1 MTKCATSRQT
11 APELDRRS
19 FCRDSLLIASAG
31 LLAGQSVQAGQAP
44 QAAISE
50 PVQSVPFASVKPQ
63 PPINIRA
70 DAYGQTALNLSRLA
84 ALTTRCKLDIP
95 YGPGEAQRLDVYM
108 PSDAGARK
116 LPVFVNIHGGGW
128 THGYKEWMGLNA
140 PAITQFP
147 AIYVAIDYGLSPAQ
161 RFPGHLHDCLQAVA
175 WVYKNIAGFGGDP
188 NRISVGGHS
197 AGAHLSALLTV
208 RRDLHAKFGLPE
220 DAIKACLP
228 YSGVYDLRELE
239 VYGQPT
245 SGAAIEPLLASRA
258 DADAASPI
266 MHLQSVRTPFFITW
280 SENDNVLCKA
290 QSPAFVLALRQQGV
304 RAEGYMFPLFDH
316 FWIHVDQQNPANLWT
331 RTLRSWMLGDP
342 NTAAVAVGQSA
353 GV

>member
-1 MTKCATSRQT
+1 MTKTTTSPES

-19 FCRDSLLIASAG
+19 FCRDSLLVASAG
-31 LLAGQSVQAGQAP
+31 LLVGEGAQAAKAGPQAGINAP
-44 QAAISE
+44 
-50 PVQSVPFASVKPQ
+50 VKNVPFATVKPQ

-84 ALTTRCKLDIP
+84 ALTTRCKLDIA

-108 PSDAGARK
+108 PSDATAK
-116 LPVFVNIHGGGW
+116 NLPVFVNIHGGGW

-147 AIYVAIDYGLSPAQ
+147 AVYVSIEYGLSPTQ

-208 RRDLHAKFGLPE
+208 RRDLHAQFGLP
-220 DAIKACLP
+220 DGVIKACLP

-245 SGAAIEPLLASRA
+245 SGSPAAPLLASRA

-266 MHLQSVRTPFFITW
+266 VHLKGNRTPFFITW
-280 SENDNVLCKA
+280 SENDNVLCRA
-290 QSPAFVLALRQQGV
+290 QSPTFLMALRAQGS
-304 RAEGYMFPLFDH
+304 RAEGHMFPLFDH
-316 FWIHVDQQNPANLWT
+316 FWIHVDQQNPNNLWT
-331 RTLRSWMLGDP
+331 RTLRSWMTGDP
-342 NTAAVAVGQSA
+342 NTAAVASQNS
-353 GV
+353 